1 MSISGFVFLGG
12 GGEGQHGSF
21 SSSVQYMVPSR
32 RLGSLQVLLLP
43 CLYVLFILFSLYVC
57 CCATFAHP
65 CSVLCVLTQFAMFQ
79 FVSST
84 MTHQKKAAVRFE
96 LEKALPSGEWWHF
109 DFDLPEGADVHG
121 SQWPDRLAS
130 PYVKHYKNDASGV
143 QNVQY
148 TSSTPVNKQK

>member
-1 MSISGFVFLGG
+1 MPLLALEGKVQCGHRVSTHSLRHAQNTDKHQVKSLTTTLCQFLVSFFLGGG

-32 RLGSLQVLLLP
+32 RVGSLQVLLLP
-43 CLYVLFILFSLYVC
+43 CLCVLFILFSLYVC

-96 LEKALPSGEWWHF
+96 LEKALPSGEWWH
-109 DFDLPEGADVHG
+109 LSLIHI
-121 SQWPDRLAS
+121 
-130 PYVKHYKNDASGV
+130 
-143 QNVQY
+143 
-148 TSSTPVNKQK
+148 

>member
-1 MSISGFVFLGG
+1 MKAKCSVDTGFQPTAYATRKTLINIRSRTSQPLYVNFWFRFLGGGG

-21 SSSVQYMVPSR
+21 CSSVQYMVPSR

-43 CLYVLFILFSLYVC
+43 CLCVLFILFSLYVC

-121 SQWPDRLAS
+121 SQ
-130 PYVKHYKNDASGV
+130 
-143 QNVQY
+143 
-148 TSSTPVNKQK
+148 